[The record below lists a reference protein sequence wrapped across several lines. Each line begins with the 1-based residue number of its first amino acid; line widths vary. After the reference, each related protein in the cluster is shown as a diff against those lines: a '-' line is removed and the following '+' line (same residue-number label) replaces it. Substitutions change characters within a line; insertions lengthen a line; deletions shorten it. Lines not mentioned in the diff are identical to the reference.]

1 MNTIKDAINNLI
13 GRKPSGRK
21 VRYAVVE
28 AWSIAE
34 TAFMPGIEA
43 SLKNRY
49 IDTIVVFDRKFI
61 SQQI

>member
-13 GRKPSGRK
+13 SRKSSGPK

-28 AWSIAE
+28 VGSIAE
-34 TAFMPGIEA
+34 TAFMSGIEA

-49 IDTIVVFDRKFI
+49 IDTVVVFDGKFL